1 MIIDYKKNIGES
13 MQSVVDRFKEE
24 YKLDKNEK
32 IAFAGRLD
40 PIAFGI
46 VRLLSGENRMQMD
59 NMCSHDKIYSFDVI
73 EGFTTDTYDVL
84 GLVNNICEYK
94 ENIFY
99 TEKII
104 EQEYPIYSSKTVN
117 INNRMVRL
125 WDAAKNNMLE
135 NIKIPTKTVK
145 IYYVKK
151 IGCDEF
157 NSEYLYIMI
166 ENIINTVKGDFRQK
180 EILENWKEVLL
191 NKLNKVDKLNKIKI
205 NHYITKIS
213 SGGYVRSIAHN
224 MGGVAMNICR
234 MKYLD

>member
-13 MQSVVDRFKEE
+13 MQSIVDRFKEE

-46 VRLLSGENRMQMD
+46 VRLLSGSDRMQMD
-59 NMCSHDKIYSFDVI
+59 YMCSHDKIYTFDVI
-73 EGFTTDTYDVL
+73 EGFNTDTYDIL
-84 GLVNNICEYK
+84 GLVNNMCEYK
-94 ENIFY
+94 ENIFDM
-99 TEKII
+99 EKII
-104 EQEYPIYSSKTVN
+104 EQTYPIYSSKTVD
-117 INNRMVRL
+117 INGRMVRL

-135 NIKIPTKTVK
+135 NIKIPTKQVK

-151 IGCDEF
+151 IESNIVESAD
-157 NSEYLYIMI
+157 LYIII

-191 NKLNKVDKLNKIKI
+191 TNKKIYKI
-205 NHYITKIS
+205 NHYETKIS

-234 MKYLD
+234 MKYID

>member
-1 MIIDYKKNIGES
+1 MIIDYKKYIGES
-13 MQSVVDRFKEE
+13 MQSVIDRFKKE

-59 NMCSHDKIYSFDVI
+59 NMCLHDKIYSFDVI
-73 EGFTTDTYDVL
+73 EGFTTDTYDIL
-84 GLVNNICEYK
+84 GLINNMCEYK
-94 ENIFY
+94 EMIFD
-99 TEKII
+99 TEKVIQ
-104 EQEYPIYSSKTVN
+104 QEYPIYSSKTVD
-117 INNRMVRL
+117 INGRMVRL

-135 NIKIPTKTVK
+135 NIKIPTKEVK

-151 IGCDEF
+151 LGCDEF
-157 NSEYLYIMI
+157 NSEELYNII

>member
-13 MQSVVDRFKEE
+13 MLNVVNRFKQE

-40 PIAFGI
+40 PIAHGI
-46 VRLLSGENRMQMD
+46 VRLLSGVDRMQMD
-59 NMCSHDKIYSFDVI
+59 EMCSHDKIYSFDVI
-73 EGFTTDTYDVL
+73 EGFNTDTYDIL

-94 ENIFY
+94 ENIFDM
-99 TEKII
+99 EKTI
-104 EQEYPIYSSKTVN
+104 EQEYPIYSSKTVD
-117 INNRMVRL
+117 INGRMVRL
-125 WDAAKNNMLE
+125 WDAAKNNMLN

-151 IGCDEF
+151 LSCDEF
-157 NSEYLYIMI
+157 NSEQIYNII
-166 ENIINTVKGDFRQK
+166 EKIINTVCGDFRQK

-191 NKLNKVDKLNKIKI
+191 NNKKTYKI
-205 NHYITKIS
+205 NHYETKIS
-213 SGGYVRSIAHN
+213 SGGYVRSIAHD

-234 MKYLD
+234 MKYID

>member
-13 MQSVVDRFKEE
+13 MQIVVDRFKKE
-24 YKLDKNEK
+24 YMLDKNEK

-46 VRLLSGENRMQMD
+46 VRLLSGIDRMSMD
-59 NMCSHDKIYSFDVI
+59 YMCSHDKIYTFDVI
-73 EGFTTDTYDVL
+73 EGFNTDTYDIL

-94 ENIFY
+94 ENIFDM
-99 TEKII
+99 EKVI
-104 EQEYPIYSSKTVN
+104 EQEYPIYSSKTVD
-117 INNRMVRL
+117 INGRMVRL

-135 NIKIPTKTVK
+135 NIKIPTKSVK

-151 IGCDEF
+151 LGCDEF
-157 NSEYLYIMI
+157 NSEYLYNII
-166 ENIINTVKGDFRQK
+166 ENIINTVCGDFRQK
-180 EILENWKEVLL
+180 EILENWKKVLL
-191 NKLNKVDKLNKIKI
+191 TNKKIYKV
-205 NHYITKIS
+205 NHYETKIS

-234 MKYLD
+234 MKYID